1 MGTERER
8 GRWFTVDQMLRE
20 GFSKEVT
27 LGRDQRELRESLL
40 VLSEGDPSG
49 RGSSKG

>member
-1 MGTERER
+1 MGTEREG

-27 LGRDQRELRESLL
+27 LGWDL
-40 VLSEGDPSG
+40 
-49 RGSSKG
+49 